1 MRRHIIIVLAGVA
14 AVIAVIGPVVG
25 LLYLSFGEMVRAHE
39 RQLVAHA
46 RSVLQRTDEIFAST
60 ERTLRDVA
68 DATGGLCEAD
78 EIKILQRATFRS
90 LHIREIGMI
99 EDGRLI
105 CTTWGVV
112 NPPRAVEIP
121 DAVVPPPN
129 QIAIHQH
136 APGREVEGR
145 TIVVQARVF
154 DRIAVNAQL
163 NPVQFL
169 EPFRY
174 VRDIDGVGL
183 SVLTR
188 DGLIIAGDAALIGLR
203 AGSGVLRTG
212 TDVVA
217 VERSTRY
224 PVTAAVKASIEW
236 LTRAW
241 WREALV
247 AGGAG
252 GVAAAAL
259 VCLIVFIARRSL
271 SLDAEL
277 RLAIRREEFFVQ
289 YLPTVDLASG
299 ACVGAEALIRWR
311 HREKGVVRPDLFIPL
326 AEENGLI
333 EPMTEWLMRRVAD
346 DLSALEREGIDAY
359 IGINLAPWHFRGHR
373 IVDAAREIFG
383 EAGVKLE
390 RVMFEITERSVV
402 GDGGPAH
409 EVMAALRKLGAKLA
423 LDDFGTGYSSLSYL
437 RGFTLDYLKIDKS
450 FIDAIGKGAATS
462 GLVDVIVDMA
472 RKLDLKVVAEGVET
486 AEQVEYLNA
495 RGCEYGQG
503 WHFAKPLD
511 PAAFRDFVR
520 LRVRRAAA
528 VASITRAR

>member
-1 MRRHIIIVLAGVA
+1 MRRQIIIVLAGVA
-14 AVIAVIGPVVG
+14 AVVAVIGPVVG

-39 RQLVAHA
+39 RQLAAHA
-46 RSVLQRTDEIFAST
+46 HSVRQRADEIFAST
-60 ERTLRDVA
+60 ERTLRDIA
-68 DATGGLCEAD
+68 DATGGLCEAED
-78 EIKILQRATFRS
+78 IKLLQRATFRS
-90 LHIREIGMI
+90 LHIREIAII
-99 EDGRLI
+99 EDGRLV
-105 CTTWGVV
+105 CTTRGVAD
-112 NPPRAVEIP
+112 PPLAVEPP

-129 QIAIHQH
+129 QIVIYQR
-136 APGREVEGR
+136 APEREDDLP

-154 DRIAVNAQL
+154 DRIAVNAQI
-163 NPVQFL
+163 NPLQFL

-188 DGLIIAGDAALIGLR
+188 DGLVIAGDPGLVGLR
-203 AGSGVLRTG
+203 AGSGVLRIG
-212 TDVVA
+212 ADVIA

-224 PVTAAVKASIEW
+224 PATAAVKASIAW

-241 WREALV
+241 WREALI

-259 VCLIVFIARRSL
+259 VGFIVFLARRSL

-277 RLAIRREEFFVQ
+277 RLAIRRGEFFVQ
-289 YLPTVDLASG
+289 YLPTVDLESG

-311 HREKGVVRPDLFIPL
+311 HREKGIVRPDLFIPL
-326 AEENGLI
+326 AEETGLI
-333 EPMTEWLMRRVAD
+333 EPMTEWLMRHVAE
-346 DLSALEREGIDAY
+346 DLRALEREGIDAY
-359 IGINLAPWHFRGHR
+359 IGVNLAPWHFRDHR
-373 IVDAAREIFG
+373 VVDAARDIFG
-383 EAGVKLE
+383 GAAVKLE

-402 GDGGPAH
+402 GDRGPAH
-409 EVMAALRKLGAKLA
+409 EVMAALRGLGAKLA

-462 GLVDVIVDMA
+462 GLVDVIIDMA
-472 RKLDLKVVAEGVET
+472 RKLQLKVVAEGVET
-486 AEQVEYLNA
+486 AEQAEYLRA
-495 RGCEYGQG
+495 CGCEYGQG

-511 PAAFRDFVR
+511 PAAFREFAR
-520 LRVRRAAA
+520 LHARRRAA
-528 VASITRAR
+528 